1 MLHSGTLFLIHPL
14 YHSLHLLIPNFQSI
28 PLPTLSLSATTRLLS
43 TSARSL
49 FVWQEIADSFGNF
62 SNTISESS
70 QRRKEEIAHLATQYL
85 HRVQSAAYEAAL
97 NRPTGGTLRKE
108 SQFMGKLR
116 SQILR
121 QTLKLN
127 WVQEMLVELQF
138 HWQKTAFSF
147 FTLAKSVYVLDMK
160 YLISLQNPKFHWMRL
175 ESSFDWTIHSSFRSN
190 LFSK

>member
-1 MLHSGTLFLIHPL
+1 MQLPVLYSGTLFFIHPS
-14 YHSLHLLIPNFQSI
+14 YHSLHLLIPNSQSI
-28 PLPTLSLSATTRLLS
+28 PLPTLSLSATTYLLS
-43 TSARSL
+43 TSANSL

-62 SNTISESS
+62 SNITTKPS
-70 QRRKEEIAHLATQYL
+70 QEHKEETARLATQYL

-108 SQFMGKLR
+108 SQFMGKLQ

-138 HWQKTAFSF
+138 HCQKTAFSF

-160 YLISLQNPKFHWMRL
+160 YLISLQNPKFAL
-175 ESSFDWTIHSSFRSN
+175 NEA
-190 LFSK
+190 